1 MPPKRARRPIN
12 PGSGMVYSPHPMEDR
27 KETPDIEGLEQRVE
41 ELEGLADALAN
52 APDEEL
58 VEVLNR
64 AVNLLGEVNAGIEA
78 GIRSTDEGTRGLGE
92 VLDRTNFG
100 DFDAVLGEI
109 EERESPGE

>member
-1 MPPKRARRPIN
+1 
-12 PGSGMVYSPHPMEDR
+12 MEDR
-27 KETPDIEGLEQRVE
+27 GKTPEIEGLEDRVE

-78 GIRSTDEGTRGLGE
+78 GIRSAGEGSRELGG
-92 VLDRTNFG
+92 VLDRTGFG
-100 DFDAVLGEI
+100 EFDAALGEL
-109 EERESPGE
+109 EKEREPGEYGP